1 MTSRPSLV
9 GVRDSLSAKNKF
21 LLMPLTSSPL
31 TYPTWIKAH
40 PELNK
45 MKEKYQWEDKDY
57 STDFTEKNAGKDNY
71 IALWP

>member
-1 MTSRPSLV
+1 
-9 GVRDSLSAKNKF
+9 
-21 LLMPLTSSPL
+21 MPLTSSPL